1 MNLFAALD
9 ATESAESERQSRVRA
24 QFEARTGHPR
34 GIVPLGEEG
43 KLWAQLQA
51 DDPPD
56 HAEADRLASAAIDT
70 WLAGNEDDRA
80 RLRAF
85 FARARYLRWRL
96 GWPTGAAVGAIAAAG
111 PDGAIESVQRALAGI
126 VIDGAQ
132 SDWRDLIVSL
142 DRLCLTAFR
151 AGINPVPLIAAA
163 IDALPVEP
171 SSEPI
176 RRVLAPYL
184 APDRAA
190 ALRRAARK
198 GGGPGG

>member
-1 MNLFAALD
+1 MNLFAVLD
-9 ATESAESERQSRVRA
+9 ATESAESEREARVRA
-24 QFEARTGHPR
+24 KFETRTGHPR

-43 KLWAQLQA
+43 KLWVQLQA

-70 WLAGNEDDRA
+70 WLVGNEDDRA

-96 GWPTGAAVGAIAAAG
+96 GWPTGAAVVAIAAAG
-111 PDGAIESVQRALAGI
+111 PDRAMEFVQRALAGI
-126 VIDGAQ
+126 VLDGGH

-151 AGINPVPLIAAA
+151 AGINPVPLISTA
-163 IDALPVEP
+163 IDALPAEP
-171 SSEPI
+171 ATEPI

-184 APDRAA
+184 TPDRAA
-190 ALRRAARK
+190 ALQRAARQI
-198 GGGPGG
+198 